1 MAQIKMQI
9 EKRTDKGSNVVNKMR
24 AKGMIPG
31 VLYSRGKETVHVA
44 VNKPEFI
51 RVYRKAGSTSL
62 LELDLDGVAIPA
74 IIKDIQR
81 HPYKDEVLHIDLQ
94 ELNMAEKIKIT
105 IPIVLLNRDIIKI
118 QPSVLM
124 QQIDEIDVEC
134 LPGDIPNTAEVDVR
148 DMELFDAIT
157 IADLDIAKD
166 EKIEILEDLDTVV
179 CTLTE
184 PSYDEEEEEDEL
196 LDDEMLEPELI
207 GEDDEE
213 EVEEEE

>member
-31 VLYSRGKETVHVA
+31 VLYSRGKETVHVV

-62 LELDLDGVAIPA
+62 LELNLDGVTIPA

-81 HPYKDEVLHIDLQ
+81 HPYKEEVLHIDLQ
-94 ELNMAEKIKIT
+94 ELNMDEKIKIT

-134 LPGDIPNTAEVDVR
+134 LPGDIPNTAEADVR

-157 IADLDIAKD
+157 IADLDIAKN

-184 PSYDEEEEEDEL
+184 PSYDEEEEDEL

>member
-31 VLYSRGKETVHVA
+31 VIYSRGKETVHVV

>member
-31 VLYSRGKETVHVA
+31 VLYSRGKETVHVV

-62 LELDLDGVAIPA
+62 LELNLDGVTIPA

-81 HPYKDEVLHIDLQ
+81 HPYKEEVLHIDLQ
-94 ELNMAEKIKIT
+94 ELNMDEKIKIT

-134 LPGDIPNTAEVDVR
+134 LPGDIPNTAEADVR

-157 IADLDIAKD
+157 IADLDIAKN

-184 PSYDEEEEEDEL
+184 PSYEEEEEDDE

-213 EVEEEE
+213 EVEEE